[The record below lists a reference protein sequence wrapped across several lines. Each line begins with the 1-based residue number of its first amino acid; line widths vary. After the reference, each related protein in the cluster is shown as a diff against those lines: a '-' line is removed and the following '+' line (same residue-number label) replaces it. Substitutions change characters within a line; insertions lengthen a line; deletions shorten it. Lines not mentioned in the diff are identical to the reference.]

1 MQTDLDKNS
10 FTPDAEEA
18 GINIRQVIE
27 RYLRFWPWLVL
38 SSAAGL
44 FIAFLVLRYT
54 TPIFE
59 SKATILFHRSEEK
72 ALEGLSAL
80 SQLGLAEPN
89 KKLGN
94 EIMLMKTPSV
104 LNRVVREL
112 QLNISYSVVGRR
124 SGKERESYADQ
135 VPFQLQFLEADSII
149 ADAQADFQ
157 VIWRSNERYELT
169 MN

>member
-18 GINIRQVIE
+18 GVNIKQVIG

-38 SSAAGL
+38 SAGL
-44 FIAFLVLRYT
+44 GLVIAHLVLRYT
-54 TPIFE
+54 TPIYE
-59 SKATILFHRSEEK
+59 SKATLLFHRNEEK

-112 QLNISYSVVGRR
+112 QLNISYSMVGRR
-124 SGKERESYADQ
+124 SGK
-135 VPFQLQFLEADSII
+135 
-149 ADAQADFQ
+149 
-157 VIWRSNERYELT
+157 
-169 MN
+169 